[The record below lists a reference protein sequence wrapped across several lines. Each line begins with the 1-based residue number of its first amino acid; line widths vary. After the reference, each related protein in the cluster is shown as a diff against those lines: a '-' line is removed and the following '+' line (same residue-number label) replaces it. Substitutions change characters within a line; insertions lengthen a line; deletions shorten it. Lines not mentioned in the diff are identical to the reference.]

1 MLVAWLVL
9 AIVLLCVEL
18 AAVSLISIFGALAA
32 LVAAGLAYARSPVP
46 LQVAAFA
53 LTALLLPVLL
63 RRRLLQRLAGRGVP
77 SRTEALVGALG
88 EVTEA
93 VDPVRGTGRINVN
106 GQDWAIRSA
115 APIGLGTIVRVEGA
129 DGIVLHV
136 SAVRAPA
143 ANGPIP

>member
-18 AAVSLISIFGALAA
+18 AVVSLISIFGALAA
-32 LVAAGLAYARSPVP
+32 LVAAGLAYVRSPLP
-46 LQVAAFA
+46 LQVAVFA

-77 SRTEALVGALG
+77 SRTEVLVGALG

-93 VDPVRGTGRINVN
+93 VDPVRGTGRINVS

-115 APIGLGTIVRVEGA
+115 TPIRLGTIVRVDGA
-129 DGIVLHV
+129 DGIVLNV
-136 SAVRAPA
+136 SAVADSLHHD
-143 ANGPIP
+143 PIP